1 MLKAINYAFMIL
13 ILLVAAGMPVIILAS
28 LLAIADIEL
37 RHDFWLSALLSLT
50 IIPLW
55 ILISDALEIFI
66 AFLTKNSR
74 VTAILSILLS
84 FLLLSAV
91 YYLILVQSWLVSFC
105 AASIIFCLI
114 MAIKPYI
121 ESKYDA
127 FQSHTL

>member
-1 MLKAINYAFMIL
+1 MLKAINYAFTTL
-13 ILLVAAGMPVIILAS
+13 ILLFVAGMPVIVLAS

-37 RHDFWLSALLSLT
+37 RHEFWLSVLLSLT

-55 ILISDALEIFI
+55 IHVSDALEIFV
-66 AFLTKNSR
+66 AFLTRNSR
-74 VTAILSILLS
+74 VTAVLSILLS
-84 FLLLSAV
+84 FLFLSVV

-105 AASIIFCLI
+105 AAGITFCLI

-127 FQSHTL
+127 LKG